1 MLKNAQKKTP
11 DRKRPGEKH
20 SLLLKEF
27 KLIAYAPYC
36 LECPLIGN
44 ALKFFTQSLYVYV
57 NCEMEGADFAFEKSE
72 VEADIVSSVISI
84 KNPLSG
90 TISVVSAGEV
100 IIDEPWAKG
109 KVTVSN

>member
-1 MLKNAQKKTP
+1 VSTY
-11 DRKRPGEKH
+11 RKRPQAFH
-20 SLLLKEF
+20 AVSLRVRQLRN
-27 KLIAYAPYC
+27 
-36 LECPLIGN
+36 G
-44 ALKFFTQSLYVYV
+44 
-57 NCEMEGADFAFEKSE
+57 GADFAFEKSE
-72 VEADIVSSVISI
+72 VEAVITSSVISI